1 MEFRLQACD
10 TVFFLDYS
18 LEVCLS
24 GIRERRVKKRPDMPG
39 TEAAEEE
46 DTEILHFIQNFQLQ
60 SKPQILNLFGKYS
73 DKNIHN
79 FSCRSEAD
87 AFLSG
92 YKGE

>member
-24 GIRERRVKKRPDMPG
+24 GIRERRGKKRPDMPW

-46 DTEILHFIQNFQLQ
+46 DTEFLHFIQNFQLQ